1 MAEHPIQS
9 LFTTTL
15 ESINSM
21 IDVNTVIGDPLE
33 TPDGMLIIP
42 ISRVTFGFAVAG
54 GNMDIGGGGQNQ
66 QGQQK
71 QNKQGEADFG
81 GGSGAAVSLQPV
93 AFLIVDDESVHLLP
107 VNEDN
112 PYLKLLQIVPEVAEE
127 IKGLFTQADD
137 SSSVQ
142 A

>member
-1 MAEHPIQS
+1 MAEHPIQA

-15 ESINSM
+15 ESISNM

-54 GNMDIGGGGQNQ
+54 ANMDISAGGQNQ
-66 QGQQK
+66 QNQQK
-71 QNKQGEADFG
+71 DKQGEADFG
-81 GGSGAAVSLQPV
+81 GGSGAAVSVQPV

-107 VNEDN
+107 VDEDN
-112 PYLKLLQIVPEVAEE
+112 PYLKLLQIVPEVVEE